1 LAGIIRR
8 SLPSRSSCPPTESYS
23 ILLKSVF
30 IKTENP
36 KSQAVQGLSCN
47 GVLEMAVKGKD
58 VVKLPVKSTYA
69 VKVDLAFRPT
79 PTGK

>member
-1 LAGIIRR
+1 
-8 SLPSRSSCPPTESYS
+8 
-23 ILLKSVF
+23 VF

-58 VVKLPVKSTYA
+58 VVKLPVT

>member
-58 VVKLPVKSTYA
+58 VVKLPVT

>member
-1 LAGIIRR
+1 M
-8 SLPSRSSCPPTESYS
+8 
-23 ILLKSVF
+23 LLKSVF

-58 VVKLPVKSTYA
+58 VVKLPVKSIYA
-69 VKVDLAFRPT
+69 VKVDLAFGPT